1 MPACRVNAPSSALH
15 VRTHAADPAAATRL
29 SKLIRARRARDR
41 YLGKS
46 LFSDPAWDILLEAY
60 AAHLAGRPV
69 SVTALCDAAAVPAT
83 TGLRWLRK
91 LEEDE
96 LLVRE
101 ADARDKRRSWM
112 RLSAAAAGAMKNY
125 FLAVD
130 GTLPI

>member
-1 MPACRVNAPSSALH
+1 
-15 VRTHAADPAAATRL
+15 VRTNAADPAAATRL

-41 YLGKS
+41 YLGRS

-69 SVTALCDAAAVPAT
+69 SVTALCDAAAVPTT

-112 RLSAAAAGAMKNY
+112 RLSAAAAEAMRNY

-130 GTLPI
+130 GTFPI

>member
-1 MPACRVNAPSSALH
+1 MPACRMNAPSSALH
-15 VRTHAADPAAATRL
+15 VRTNAADPAASSRL

-41 YLGKS
+41 YLGPM
-46 LFSDPAWDILLEAY
+46 LFADPAWDILLEAY

-69 SVTALCDAAAVPAT
+69 SVTALCDAAAVPTT

-101 ADARDKRRSWM
+101 PDARDKRRSWM
-112 RLSAAAAGAMKNY
+112 KLSAAAADAMKRY
-125 FLAVD
+125 FEAID
-130 GTLPI
+130 CFLPI